1 MSSSDLPEADKMN
14 LDKIINDITNDTE
27 FKEMMGNLT
36 SNLSCKLNDEHKTF
50 ESEKSQEVSD
60 NESLES
66 DSDLSYFDLLTHF
79 FTDSQG
85 NNICDIL
92 TDINK
97 NLKTIANK
105 K

>member
-1 MSSSDLPEADKMN
+1 MSSSQNPDTDNMN
-14 LDKIINDITNDTE
+14 LDKIINDITNDSE
-27 FKEMMGNLT
+27 FKEMMGSLT
-36 SNLSCKLNDEHKTF
+36 SNLSSKLNEDHKQSD
-50 ESEKSQEVSD
+50 SEKSNGVSD
-60 NESLES
+60 NESMES
-66 DSDLSYFDLLTHF
+66 DSDLSYFDLLTQF